1 MRNHLAVGPS
11 QKDTD
16 QLPSPSERVYDRNQ
30 VLNKMKGKGAE
41 GALPH

>member
-11 QKDTD
+11 QKHR
-16 QLPSPSERVYDRNQ
+16 PAAISFRKSDRNQ

-41 GALPH
+41 GVLPN